1 MDIARFEQRFDHARR
16 LLRELLH
23 RRLIARK
30 AHSALAVDIAIRSA
44 KGARISSYERLC
56 LRIAAD
62 TQHHWQALAR
72 LQVASLRQARNSL
85 MMVKASVCAERRAG
99 EDRRRAG

>member
-1 MDIARFEQRFDHARR
+1 MDIQSLERRFDHARR

-30 AHSALAVDIAIRSA
+30 AHSALLVDIAIRQA
-44 KGARISSYERLC
+44 QGQAISSYERLC
-56 LRIAAD
+56 LRVAAD

-72 LQVASLRQARNSL
+72 LQVPCLRQARQAL
-85 MMVKASVCAERRAG
+85 LRVKAGVCAERRAG
-99 EDRRRAG
+99 DRRRAG